1 MSRID
6 VVRKAMMDALKR
18 SDPATYSFLTQG
30 RFAGCD
36 GNVYR
41 WYAKPGQDFYVA
53 ALNSPAKRD
62 SITAALGQALGME
75 VTFQASPE
83 PTDASPD
90 AMAAENTLLA
100 ELKESFGGEN
110 VTVQE
115 KEK

>member
-1 MSRID
+1 M
-6 VVRKAMMDALKR
+6 
-18 SDPATYSFLTQG
+18 
-30 RFAGCD
+30 
-36 GNVYR
+36 
-41 WYAKPGQDFYVA
+41 A

>member
-1 MSRID
+1 
-6 VVRKAMMDALKR
+6 
-18 SDPATYSFLTQG
+18 
-30 RFAGCD
+30 
-36 GNVYR
+36 
-41 WYAKPGQDFYVA
+41 
-53 ALNSPAKRD
+53 
-62 SITAALGQALGME
+62 ME

-115 KEK
+115 QEK